1 MSSTLALVPQRKP
14 KQDPFTR
21 ELSHRLRQ
29 LREDRGWLQKDI
41 AERIGVLR
49 EVIANYERGV
59 SHPPLPTLRRL
70 AHAFGVTT
78 DYLINGTAPA
88 PSEFQDRELLEFVA
102 KADKLDFRMRA
113 ALKEMI
119 LALLARQDQE
129 TKSKR
134 KGRAA

>member
-1 MSSTLALVPQRKP
+1 MSTTLHVVPQRKP
-14 KQDPFTR
+14 KADPFSR
-21 ELSHRLRQ
+21 DLAQRLRQ
-29 LREDRGWLQKDI
+29 LREQRGWLQKDL
-41 AERIGVLR
+41 AEQIGVLR

-70 AHAFGVTT
+70 ARAFGVTT
-78 DYLINGTAPA
+78 DYLINGEGPA
-88 PSEFQDRELLEFVA
+88 ASEFQDRELLEFVV

-129 TKSKR
+129 NKGKR
-134 KGRAA
+134 KGQAA

>member
-1 MSSTLALVPQRKP
+1 MSSKLEIVPQRK
-14 KQDPFTR
+14 KQDAFTR
-21 ELSHRLRQ
+21 AFSQRLRQ
-29 LREDRGWLQKDI
+29 LREDRGWLQKDV
-41 AERIGVLR
+41 AERANVLR

-59 SHPPLPTLRRL
+59 SHPPLPTLQRL
-70 AHAFGVTT
+70 AQVFGVTT
-78 DYLINGTAPA
+78 DYLIMGEAPA
-88 PSEFQDRELLEFVA
+88 ATSFQDRELLDFVA

-129 TKSKR
+129 AKTSK